1 MKAGSFFP
9 GAHYSSLYAMAG
21 DDCSLFFDL
30 NDLTEKQ
37 QADHLSNIELT
48 AMLQVALAC
57 IGHANDHLALYE
69 EYQAPGWQK
78 TLHRYHDF
86 FSRMTNEVIPMEHFS
101 YHPKHTYY
109 QSVAKYTLDNP
120 ALTDVVNLYMSSGSN
135 KLIHQSDELLE
146 INRNVN
152 SKKHFAENAPAFGI
166 QVPDTLI
173 TTKAELH
180 SKPVRDFFSK
190 HQNRIILKLLGLAGS
205 RNVTPVGGIPAAEAY
220 IAEYADDMVVLL
232 QERLS
237 LEDYTEMTVD
247 LVVSTDDIR
256 IANTRKILFAD
267 GLWVGN
273 LIGNSVSLTD
283 EQTKALLHVGEYARH
298 HGYVTDEGSNC
309 GIDFFIGKDGS
320 LIVTEINARWTGGLF
335 AAQIL
340 SQIDAKG
347 VDAKDRDAKDRDAV
361 PFFDRVLIEER
372 QAYVDFIEHHLVG
385 EYDGE
390 FAMVPIGFGCFP
402 VPIEGQD
409 YFYSWQMVIGDF
421 NAFKQAKN
429 KALAPGVMMTA
440 DIIQP
445 YQ

>member
-1 MKAGSFFP
+1 MKAGSYFP
-9 GAHYSSLYAMAG
+9 GNHYSSLYAMAG

-30 NDLTEKQ
+30 EELTEKQ

-57 IGHANDHLALYE
+57 VGHDRDHLALYE
-69 EYQAPGWQK
+69 EYQEPGWQK
-78 TLHRYHDF
+78 LLQRYHDF
-86 FSRMTNEVIPMEHFS
+86 FSRMTSEVVPMEHFS
-101 YHPKHTYY
+101 YHPKDTYY
-109 QSVAKYTLDNP
+109 QAVANHIKDNP
-120 ALTDVVNLYMSSGSN
+120 ALTDVANLYMSSGSN
-135 KLIHQSDELLE
+135 KLIHQNEELLA

-166 QVPDTLI
+166 QVPDTLV
-173 TTKAELH
+173 TTKAELA
-180 SKPVRDFFSK
+180 SKSVADFFNK
-190 HQNRIILKLLGLAGS
+190 HQNKIILKLLGLAGA
-205 RNVTPVGGIPAAEAY
+205 RNVTAVETITATEEY
-220 IAEYADDMVVLL
+220 VAEYDDDMVILL
-232 QERLS
+232 QERLD
-237 LEDYTEMTVD
+237 LESYTEMTVD

-273 LIGNSVSLTD
+273 LIGNAVSVTE
-283 EQTKALLHVGEYARH
+283 EQASALLHVGEYARH

-335 AAQIL
+335 PAQIL
-340 SQIDAKG
+340 SQIDVQG
-347 VDAKDRDAKDRDAV
+347 RDAV
-361 PFFDRVLIEER
+361 PFFDMVLIEER
-372 QAYVDFIEHHLVG
+372 EAYVDFIERHLVG
-385 EYDGE
+385 EYEGA

-402 VPIEGQD
+402 VPVEGQD
-409 YFYSWQMVIGDF
+409 YFYSWQMVVGDF
-421 NAFKQAKN
+421 DAFKQAKN
-429 KALAPGVMMTA
+429 KELAASVMITA

>member
-1 MKAGSFFP
+1 MKAGSYFP
-9 GAHYSSLYAMAG
+9 GNHYSSLYAMAG

-30 NDLTEKQ
+30 EELTEKQ

-57 IGHANDHLALYE
+57 VGHDRDHLALYE
-69 EYQAPGWQK
+69 EYQEPGWQK
-78 TLHRYHDF
+78 MLQRYHDF
-86 FSRMTNEVIPMEHFS
+86 FSRMTSEVVPMEHFS
-101 YHPKHTYY
+101 YHPKDTYY
-109 QSVAKYTLDNP
+109 QAVANHIKDNP
-120 ALTDVVNLYMSSGSN
+120 ALTDVANLYMSSGSN
-135 KLIHQSDELLE
+135 KLIHQNEELLA

-166 QVPDTLI
+166 QVPDTLV
-173 TTKAELH
+173 TTKAELA
-180 SKPVRDFFSK
+180 SKSVADFFNK
-190 HQNRIILKLLGLAGS
+190 HQNKIILKLLGLAGA
-205 RNVTPVGGIPAAEAY
+205 RNVTAVESITATEEY
-220 IAEYADDMVVLL
+220 VAEYDDDMVILL
-232 QERLS
+232 QERLD
-237 LEDYTEMTVD
+237 LESYTEMTVD

-273 LIGNSVSLTD
+273 LIGNAVSVTE
-283 EQTKALLHVGEYARH
+283 EQASALLHVGEYARH

-335 AAQIL
+335 PAQIL
-340 SQIDAKG
+340 SQIDVQG
-347 VDAKDRDAKDRDAV
+347 RDAV
-361 PFFDRVLIEER
+361 PFFDMVLIEER
-372 QAYVDFIEHHLVG
+372 EAYVDFIERHLVG
-385 EYDGE
+385 EYEGA

-402 VPIEGQD
+402 VPVEGQD
-409 YFYSWQMVIGDF
+409 YFYSWQMVVGDF
-421 NAFKQAKN
+421 DAFKQAKN
-429 KALAPGVMMTA
+429 KELAASVMITA

>member
-1 MKAGSFFP
+1 MKAGSYFP
-9 GAHYSSLYAMAG
+9 GNHYSSLYAMAG

-30 NDLTEKQ
+30 EELTEKQ

-57 IGHANDHLALYE
+57 VGHDRDHLALYE
-69 EYQAPGWQK
+69 EYQEPGWQK
-78 TLHRYHDF
+78 MLQRYHDF
-86 FSRMTNEVIPMEHFS
+86 FSRMTSEVVPMEHFS
-101 YHPKHTYY
+101 YHPKDTYY
-109 QSVAKYTLDNP
+109 QAVANHIKDNP
-120 ALTDVVNLYMSSGSN
+120 ALTDVANLYMSSGSN
-135 KLIHQSDELLE
+135 KLIHQNEELLA

-166 QVPDTLI
+166 QVPDTLV
-173 TTKAELH
+173 TTKAELA
-180 SKPVRDFFSK
+180 SKSVADFFNK
-190 HQNRIILKLLGLAGS
+190 HQNKIILKLLGLAGA
-205 RNVTPVGGIPAAEAY
+205 RNVTAVESITATEEY
-220 IAEYADDMVVLL
+220 VAEYDDDMVILL
-232 QERLS
+232 QERLD
-237 LEDYTEMTVD
+237 LESYTEMTVD

-273 LIGNSVSLTD
+273 LIGNAVSVTE
-283 EQTKALLHVGEYARH
+283 EQASALLHVGEYARH

-335 AAQIL
+335 PAQIL
-340 SQIDAKG
+340 SQIDVQG
-347 VDAKDRDAKDRDAV
+347 RDAV
-361 PFFDRVLIEER
+361 PFFDMVLIEER
-372 QAYVDFIEHHLVG
+372 EAYVDFIERHLVG
-385 EYDGE
+385 EYEGA

-402 VPIEGQD
+402 VPVEGQD
-409 YFYSWQMVIGDF
+409 YFYSWQMVMGDF
-421 NAFKQAKN
+421 DAFKQAKN
-429 KALAPGVMMTA
+429 KELAASVMITA